1 MISKM
6 LNSIKNTA
14 DNFNFKGHELFIASM
29 KDQFKLVQHR
39 SRPVMTSFLTL
50 SQQDILM
57 KMKPNSIQIVLD
69 GGFENAIRK
78 VAFISEEGWTPQFD
92 FVCLVSQY
100 DTRFKTLS
108 HRDILGALM
117 HLGVERD
124 QLGDFVV
131 EDHKL
136 YVFCK
141 RNIAQYII
149 DSCTLISRTPVS
161 FEIQESVSLH
171 AQMMEEMQ
179 IIVSS
184 LRVDAI
190 VAQLAHVSRQDA
202 TQKIRQGFIKVND
215 IELEENRQLCF
226 NDVVSIRR
234 VGKFQFKEII
244 NTTKKNRLI
253 CKFEKFI

>member
-1 MISKM
+1 M
-6 LNSIKNTA
+6 LNSKINTT

-29 KDQFKLVQHR
+29 KDQFKLVEHR
-39 SRPVMTSFLTL
+39 ARPVMTSFLTL

-57 KMKPNSIQIVLD
+57 KMKPNSIQVVLD

-100 DTRFKTLS
+100 DPRFRSLS

-117 HLGVERD
+117 HLGIERD

-131 EDHKL
+131 EDNKL

-141 RNIAQYII
+141 SKIAQYII
-149 DSCTLISRTPVS
+149 DSCTLIAKCPIS
-161 FEIQESVSLH
+161 FEIQKFVELH
-171 AQMMEEMQ
+171 AQMTEEIQ
-179 IIVSS
+179 VIVSS
-184 LRVDAI
+184 LRADAI
-190 VAQLAHVSRQDA
+190 VAQLAHLSRNDA

-226 NDVVSIRR
+226 NDVVSIRK
-234 VGKFQFKEII
+234 VGKFRFKEIV

-253 CKFEKFI
+253 CKFDKFI